1 MIHADTPPPQMM
13 PQMAPQM
20 TPPPHTTPHIMPPP
34 SPQIHDDDW
43 WKYESVMPFKPCS
56 SFVVSGATKS
66 GKTWWVY
73 RLLRERVG
81 MFVPNPPS
89 SILYCYSVYQ
99 PLFDDMKMT
108 FGDDIR
114 FVEGLP
120 SSEDVDNLTSD
131 GRHHV
136 IILDDVM
143 QKVVQSPEMAL
154 LFTQGC
160 HHKNLSVIFITQ
172 NLFAQGKSSR
182 NIALNTTYVV
192 LLKNVRDASQATLL
206 GRQLY
211 PGKTDGFMRAYTE
224 IMMELRGYLIID
236 LAPDTPDEMRLRT
249 RVFIGED
256 PIVYAP

>member
-1 MIHADTPPPQMM
+1 
-13 PQMAPQM
+13 
-20 TPPPHTTPHIMPPP
+20 
-34 SPQIHDDDW
+34 
-43 WKYESVMPFKPCS
+43 
-56 SFVVSGATKS
+56 
-66 GKTWWVY
+66 
-73 RLLRERVG
+73 
-81 MFVPNPPS
+81 MFVPKPPS
-89 SILYCYSVYQ
+89 NILYCYGVYQ
-99 PLFDDMKMT
+99 PLFDDMKIT

-136 IILDDVM
+136 IVLDDVM
-143 QKVVQSPEMAL
+143 QKVVQSQDMAL

-160 HHKNLSVIFITQ
+160 HHKNLSVIFMTQ

-182 NIALNTTYVV
+182 NIALNTTYLV
-192 LLKNVRDASQATLL
+192 LLKNVRDASQSALL

-211 PGKTDGFMRAYTE
+211 PGKTDGFMCAYAE
-224 IMMELRGYLIID
+224 IMGESRGYLIID